1 MQHPMYDGLSEDP
14 MVDRVTRRYSR
25 RIDAVSEALV
35 RKAEKLA
42 EHFVTERAR
51 LHAKALEEAT
61 ASPDGRMSVST
72 WCSSLKLS
80 VRLHR
85 GVLVIEWAR
94 KTFGAFGQTET
105 TTYVQRNGAGDY
117 SLKFLR
123 DRAKNYEIELVER
136 TETEAAILRA
146 RWRAFATIRQGVREL
161 QASVRSPEHRYHSPK
176 CSS

>member
-1 MQHPMYDGLSEDP
+1 MQHAMFDGFAEDSL
-14 MVDRVTRRYSR
+14 VHRVTRRYSM
-25 RIDAVSEALV
+25 RIDAASEALM
-35 RKAEKLA
+35 RKAEQLA
-42 EHFVTERAR
+42 EHFVTVRAQ

-61 ASPDGRMSVST
+61 VGPDGRASVSA

-85 GVLVIEWAR
+85 GVLVIEWDR

-123 DRAKNYEIELVER
+123 DRAKPYEIDLVER
-136 TETEAAILRA
+136 TEIEAAVLRA

-161 QASVRSPEHRYHSPK
+161 QASVRSPEPRYHSPK
-176 CSS
+176 RSS